1 MTNTTVDR
9 AGVPG
14 ERAEPVP
21 RRRTAHDRYREPTT
35 GLVAIVV
42 PELENP
48 LLIHLASQMAHALL
62 RQGLLSV
69 LCPEGAAQEWQE
81 QWHEQLPG
89 RLRARGISGVVHIGP
104 VWNREEKGPEGG
116 VAACR
121 GAPMFVVHA
130 GAEDSVGLELCTDD
144 VVAAER
150 TLGYLS
156 GLGHTAI
163 GLVLAHTGHRATGD
177 RAETFL
183 GRGPVLVQQTISSPE
198 GGYAAA
204 GALLDAGCT
213 AVVCDNG
220 LLALGVLDAVRGRG
234 LTVPGDVSLMALE
247 DAPSN
252 RFTDPALTVLQ
263 LPVRRMAESAAAAL
277 KEALLGV
284 PVPRAELVY
293 APELVVR
300 GSTGPA
306 PRGGRAC

>member
-1 MTNTTVDR
+1 MANTTVNR
-9 AGVPG
+9 AAAAPS
-14 ERAEPVP
+14 
-21 RRRTAHDRYREPTT
+21 REPATV
-35 GLVAIVV
+35 LVAVVV

-48 LLIHLASQMAHALL
+48 LLLHLASQMAHALL

-69 LCPEGAAQEWQE
+69 LCPEAAGREWQE
-81 QWHEQLPG
+81 QWHEELPG
-89 RLRARGISGVVHIGP
+89 RLRARGIDGMVHIGP
-104 VWNREEKGPEGG
+104 VRTGDAKAPEGG
-116 VAACR
+116 LTAGP
-121 GAPMFVVHA
+121 GAPVFVVHA
-130 GAEDSVGLELCTDD
+130 GAEGSTALQLCTDD
-144 VVAAER
+144 AVAADR

-163 GLVLAHTGHRATGD
+163 GLILTHTADQAAGD

-183 GRGPVLVQQTISSPE
+183 ARSPVLVKQTISSPE
-198 GGYAAA
+198 GGYSAA

-220 LLALGVLDAVRGRG
+220 LLALGVLDAVRSRG
-234 LTVPGDVSLMALE
+234 LTVPGDVSLIALE

-252 RFTDPALTVLQ
+252 RYTDPPLTVLQ
-263 LPVRRMAESAAAAL
+263 LPVRRMAQSAAEAL

-284 PVPRAELVY
+284 PVPRADLVF
-293 APELVVR
+293 ASELVVR